1 MEEGFRFK
9 SSYWL
14 LALPAIAFSGGG
26 LLVAGY
32 WLLVKRVKVQ
42 GSWFIV
48 HGYSYKVPRFLPLR
62 LHALTPL
69 CLNPLPSS
77 VIYRPSAARPEL
89 QDYHFR
95 RSGHINL
102 KFCF

>member
-26 LLVAGY
+26 LLVAGC

-42 GSWFIV
+42 GSSFMVYRSSFMVTRI
-48 HGYSYKVPRFLPLR
+48 RFLVSCLYAFMPSH
-62 LHALTPL
+62 LHTFTP
-69 CLNPLPSS
+69 
-77 VIYRPSAARPEL
+77 
-89 QDYHFR
+89 
-95 RSGHINL
+95 
-102 KFCF
+102 

>member
-26 LLVAGY
+26 LLVAGC

-48 HGYSYKVPRFLPLR
+48 H
-62 LHALTPL
+62 
-69 CLNPLPSS
+69 
-77 VIYRPSAARPEL
+77 
-89 QDYHFR
+89 
-95 RSGHINL
+95 RSWL
-102 KFCF
+102 LV